1 MGWYRTVTGV
11 GCVAG
16 ALALAGCATP
26 GFNVGRLQ
34 SELVHAGTT
43 VDQARCVTKGLT
55 DAFDESQLGSHSTPT
70 ADELTTTRAILSRCQ
85 VKLPLQPLR

>member
-1 MGWYRTVTGV
+1 MRWFRAVTGV

-26 GFNVGRLQ
+26 GFDASRLQ
-34 SELVHAGTT
+34 SQLVHAGTT

-55 DAFDESQLGSHSTPT
+55 DTFDESQLGSHSAPT
-70 ADELTTTRAILSRCQ
+70 EDELTTTRAILSKCE
-85 VKLPLQPLR
+85 VKLPLQPPR

>member
-1 MGWYRTVTGV
+1 M
-11 GCVAG
+11 
-16 ALALAGCATP
+16 LAGCATP
-26 GFNVGRLQ
+26 GFNASRLQ

-55 DAFDESQLGSHSTPT
+55 DAFDESQLGSHSAPT
-70 ADELTTTRAILSRCQ
+70 AGELTTTRTILSRCQ